1 LGVLVFVSVVNRVT
15 SFSTPKKRR
24 PMNLDPVALESDTI
38 ANEPGSPDTAA
49 RAASP
54 NAHTQKI
61 AELFR
66 DEYPKLVHY
75 LVSRTGSW
83 PEARDVAAQAFAQ
96 VLEMRAP
103 DTIGFLKAYVYRV
116 ARNLATDRARAGAI
130 RTRLNKIVKHEFATT
145 TPSPEPQFAHE
156 QRIKVLSEA
165 IETLRPTRKRVL
177 RMRMWDELPY
187 TEIESRFAAD
197 GTAVN
202 ERTLLRWYADAL
214 KELRQAIL
222 AAEDFDEARQ

>member
-1 LGVLVFVSVVNRVT
+1 
-15 SFSTPKKRR
+15 
-24 PMNLDPVALESDTI
+24 MNLDPVAFEPDSVSEESTF
-38 ANEPGSPDTAA
+38 PGTTMKSSLRD
-49 RAASP
+49 
-54 NAHTQKI
+54 AHTQRI

-75 LVSRTGSW
+75 MVSRTGSW

-103 DTIGFLKAYVYRV
+103 DTVSFLKAYVYRV

-130 RTRLNKIVKHEFATT
+130 RTRINKIVKHEFAST

-156 QRIKVLSEA
+156 QRVKVLSDA
-165 IETLRPTRKRVL
+165 IETLRPTRKMVL
-177 RMRMWDELPY
+177 RLRVWDELPY
-187 TEIESRFAAD
+187 AEIESRFAAD
-197 GTAVN
+197 GVPVN

-222 AAEDFDEARQ
+222 TAEDDEALGK

>member
-1 LGVLVFVSVVNRVT
+1 
-15 SFSTPKKRR
+15 
-24 PMNLDPVALESDTI
+24 MNLDPVAFEPDSTSDEGTF
-38 ANEPGSPDTAA
+38 AGTATKSSSSA
-49 RAASP
+49 Q
-54 NAHTQKI
+54 TQRI

-66 DEYPKLVHY
+66 EEYPKLVHY
-75 LVSRTGSW
+75 MVARTGSW

-103 DTIGFLKAYVYRV
+103 DTVTFLKAYVYRV

-130 RTRLNKIVKHEFATT
+130 RTRINKIVKHEFASTS
-145 TPSPEPQFAHE
+145 PSPEPLFAHE
-156 QRIKVLSEA
+156 QRIKVLSDA
-165 IETLRPTRKRVL
+165 IETLRPTRKMVL
-177 RMRMWDELPY
+177 RLRVWDELPY

-197 GTAVN
+197 GVSVN

-222 AAEDFDEARQ
+222 AAEDFGEARKL

>member
-1 LGVLVFVSVVNRVT
+1 
-15 SFSTPKKRR
+15 
-24 PMNLDPVALESDTI
+24 MNLDPVAF
-38 ANEPGSPDTAA
+38 EPDSNPDEGPFAGMATKSSS
-49 RAASP
+49 RD
-54 NAHTQKI
+54 AHTQRI

-66 DEYPKLVHY
+66 EEYPKLVHY
-75 LVSRTGSW
+75 MVARTGSW

-103 DTIGFLKAYVYRV
+103 DTVTFLKAYVYRV

-130 RTRLNKIVKHEFATT
+130 RTRINKIVKHEFASTS
-145 TPSPEPQFAHE
+145 PSPEPLFAHE
-156 QRIKVLSEA
+156 QRIKVLSDA
-165 IETLRPTRKRVL
+165 IETLRPTRKMVL
-177 RMRMWDELPY
+177 RLRVWDELPY

-197 GTAVN
+197 GVSVN

-222 AAEDFDEARQ
+222 AAEELGEVRKL

>member
-1 LGVLVFVSVVNRVT
+1 
-15 SFSTPKKRR
+15 
-24 PMNLDPVALESDTI
+24 MNLDPVAFE
-38 ANEPGSPDTAA
+38 PDTTSDESAG
-49 RAASP
+49 P
-54 NAHTQKI
+54 GMPAHANPRDAHAQKI

-66 DEYPKLVHY
+66 EEYPKLVHY
-75 LVSRTGSW
+75 MVARTGSW

-103 DTIGFLKAYVYRV
+103 DTISFLKAYVYRV

-130 RTRLNKIVKHEFATT
+130 RTRINKIVRHEFAST

-156 QRIKVLSEA
+156 QRIKVLSDA
-165 IETLRPTRKRVL
+165 IETLRPTRKMVL
-177 RMRMWDELPY
+177 RLRVWDELPY

-197 GTAVN
+197 GVSVN

-222 AAEDFDEARQ
+222 AAEELGEARR

>member
-1 LGVLVFVSVVNRVT
+1 
-15 SFSTPKKRR
+15 
-24 PMNLDPVALESDTI
+24 MNLDPVAFEPDSSTEESAFPEDATK
-38 ANEPGSPDTAA
+38 STVRD
-49 RAASP
+49 
-54 NAHTQKI
+54 AHTQRI

-66 DEYPKLVHY
+66 EEYPKLVHY
-75 LVSRTGSW
+75 MVARTGSW

-103 DTIGFLKAYVYRV
+103 DTISFLKAYVYRV

-145 TPSPEPQFAHE
+145 TPSPEPLFAHE
-156 QRIKVLSEA
+156 QRIKVLSDA
-165 IETLRPTRKRVL
+165 IETLRPTRKMVL
-177 RMRMWDELPY
+177 RLRVWDELPY

-197 GTAVN
+197 GVSVN

-214 KELRQAIL
+214 KELRAAIL
-222 AAEDFDEARQ
+222 AAEELGDARGK

>member
-1 LGVLVFVSVVNRVT
+1 
-15 SFSTPKKRR
+15 
-24 PMNLDPVALESDTI
+24 MNLDPVAFE
-38 ANEPGSPDTAA
+38 PDTTSEESAFPGMSTKSTL
-49 RAASP
+49 RD
-54 NAHTQKI
+54 AHTQRI

-66 DEYPKLVHY
+66 EEYPKLVHY
-75 LVSRTGSW
+75 MVARTGSW

-103 DTIGFLKAYVYRV
+103 DTISFLKAYVYRV

-130 RTRLNKIVKHEFATT
+130 RTRINKIVRHEFATT
-145 TPSPEPQFAHE
+145 SPSPEPLFAHE

-165 IETLRPTRKRVL
+165 IESLRPTRKMVL
-177 RMRMWDELPY
+177 RLRVWDELPY

-197 GTAVN
+197 GVSVN

-222 AAEDFDEARQ
+222 AAEELGGARGK

>member
-1 LGVLVFVSVVNRVT
+1 
-15 SFSTPKKRR
+15 
-24 PMNLDPVALESDTI
+24 MNLDPVAFEPDSVAEESTLAGTSTKSSSRDT
-38 ANEPGSPDTAA
+38 
-49 RAASP
+49 
-54 NAHTQKI
+54 HTQRI

-66 DEYPKLVHY
+66 EEYPKLVHY
-75 LVSRTGSW
+75 MVARTGSW

-103 DTIGFLKAYVYRV
+103 DTISFLKAYVYRV

-130 RTRLNKIVKHEFATT
+130 RTRINKIVKHEFAGTS
-145 TPSPEPQFAHE
+145 PSPEPLFAHE
-156 QRIKVLSEA
+156 QRIKVLSDA
-165 IETLRPTRKRVL
+165 IETLRPTRKMVL
-177 RMRMWDELPY
+177 RLRVWDELPY

-197 GTAVN
+197 GVSVN

-222 AAEDFDEARQ
+222 AAEELGEARPK

>member
-1 LGVLVFVSVVNRVT
+1 
-15 SFSTPKKRR
+15 
-24 PMNLDPVALESDTI
+24 MNLDPVAFE
-38 ANEPGSPDTAA
+38 PDTTADESA
-49 RAASP
+49 GAGMPPHATPRD
-54 NAHTQKI
+54 AHAQKM

-66 DEYPKLVHY
+66 EEYPKLVHY
-75 LVSRTGSW
+75 MVARTGSW

-103 DTIGFLKAYVYRV
+103 DTISFLKAYVYRV

-130 RTRLNKIVKHEFATT
+130 RMRINKIVRHEFAST

-156 QRIKVLSEA
+156 QRIKVLSDA
-165 IETLRPTRKRVL
+165 IETLRPTRKMVL
-177 RMRMWDELPY
+177 RLRVWDELPY

-197 GTAVN
+197 GVSVN

-214 KELRQAIL
+214 KELRQAIV
-222 AAEDFDEARQ
+222 AAEELGEARQ

>member
-1 LGVLVFVSVVNRVT
+1 
-15 SFSTPKKRR
+15 
-24 PMNLDPVALESDTI
+24 MNLDPVAF
-38 ANEPGSPDTAA
+38 EPDSNPDEGPFAGMATKSSS
-49 RAASP
+49 RD
-54 NAHTQKI
+54 AHTQRI

-66 DEYPKLVHY
+66 EEYPKLVHY
-75 LVSRTGSW
+75 MVARTGSW

-103 DTIGFLKAYVYRV
+103 DTVSFLKAYVYRV

-130 RTRLNKIVKHEFATT
+130 RTRINKIVKHEFASTS
-145 TPSPEPQFAHE
+145 PSPEPQFVQE
-156 QRIKVLSEA
+156 QRVKVLSDA
-165 IETLRPTRKRVL
+165 IETLRPTRKMVL
-177 RMRMWDELPY
+177 RMRVWDELPY

-197 GTAVN
+197 GVSVN

-222 AAEDFDEARQ
+222 AAEELGDARKL

>member
-1 LGVLVFVSVVNRVT
+1 
-15 SFSTPKKRR
+15 
-24 PMNLDPVALESDTI
+24 MNLDPVAFEPDSTSDEGTF
-38 ANEPGSPDTAA
+38 AGTTTKSSSND
-49 RAASP
+49 
-54 NAHTQKI
+54 AHTQRI

-66 DEYPKLVHY
+66 EEYPKLVHY
-75 LVSRTGSW
+75 MVARTGSW

-103 DTIGFLKAYVYRV
+103 DTVTFLKAYVYRV

-130 RTRLNKIVKHEFATT
+130 RTRINKIVKHEFASTS
-145 TPSPEPQFAHE
+145 PSPEPLFAQE
-156 QRIKVLSEA
+156 QRIKVLSDA
-165 IETLRPTRKRVL
+165 IETLRPTRKMVL
-177 RMRMWDELPY
+177 RLRVWDELPY

-197 GTAVN
+197 GVSVN

-222 AAEDFDEARQ
+222 AAEDLGEARKL

>member
-1 LGVLVFVSVVNRVT
+1 
-15 SFSTPKKRR
+15 
-24 PMNLDPVALESDTI
+24 MNLDPVAFEPDSTSDEGTF
-38 ANEPGSPDTAA
+38 AGTATKSSSSDA
-49 RAASP
+49 Q
-54 NAHTQKI
+54 TQRI

-66 DEYPKLVHY
+66 EEYPKLVHY
-75 LVSRTGSW
+75 MVARTGSW

-103 DTIGFLKAYVYRV
+103 DTVTFLKAYVYRV

-130 RTRLNKIVKHEFATT
+130 RTRINKIVKHEFASTS
-145 TPSPEPQFAHE
+145 PSPEPQFAHE
-156 QRIKVLSEA
+156 QRIKVLSDA
-165 IETLRPTRKRVL
+165 IETLRPTRKMVL
-177 RMRMWDELPY
+177 RLRVWDELPY

-197 GTAVN
+197 GVSVN

-222 AAEDFDEARQ
+222 AAEELGEVRKL

>member
-1 LGVLVFVSVVNRVT
+1 
-15 SFSTPKKRR
+15 
-24 PMNLDPVALESDTI
+24 MNLNPVALESDTTPEET
-38 ANEPGSPDTAA
+38 AGPPGAQTPV
-49 RAASP
+49 RE
-54 NAHTQKI
+54 AHVQRI

-75 LVSRTGSW
+75 MVSRTGNW

-103 DTIGFLKAYVYRV
+103 DTISFLKAYVYRA

-130 RTRLNKIVKHEFATT
+130 RTRINRIVKHEFAST
-145 TPSPEPQFAHE
+145 TPSPEPLFMQQ
-156 QRIKVLSEA
+156 QRVKVLAAA
-165 IETLRPTRKRVL
+165 IERLRPTRKMVL
-177 RMRMWDELPY
+177 KLRMWDELPY
-187 TEIESRFAAD
+187 TEIEARFAAD
-197 GTAVN
+197 GMVVN

-222 AAEDFDEARQ
+222 AAEDAAKDHKP

>member
-1 LGVLVFVSVVNRVT
+1 
-15 SFSTPKKRR
+15 
-24 PMNLDPVALESDTI
+24 MNLDPVAFEPDSSTEESALPEDATK
-38 ANEPGSPDTAA
+38 STA
-49 RAASP
+49 RD
-54 NAHTQKI
+54 AHTQRI

-75 LVSRTGSW
+75 MVARTGSW

-103 DTIGFLKAYVYRV
+103 DTISFLKAYVYRV

-145 TPSPEPQFAHE
+145 TPSPEPLFAHE
-156 QRIKVLSEA
+156 QRIKVLSDA
-165 IETLRPTRKRVL
+165 IETLRPTRKMVL
-177 RMRMWDELPY
+177 RLRVWDELPY

-197 GTAVN
+197 GVSVN

-214 KELRQAIL
+214 KELRAAIL
-222 AAEDFDEARQ
+222 AAEELGDARGK

>member
-1 LGVLVFVSVVNRVT
+1 
-15 SFSTPKKRR
+15 
-24 PMNLDPVALESDTI
+24 MNLDPVALE
-38 ANEPGSPDTAA
+38 PDTTAA
-49 RAASP
+49 EGGCPEAAAQAAPLDSH
-54 NAHTQKI
+54 AQKI

-66 DEYPKLVHY
+66 EEYPKLVHY
-75 LVSRTGSW
+75 MVSRTGSW

-103 DTIGFLKAYVYRV
+103 DTVTFLKAYVYRV

-130 RTRLNKIVKHEFATT
+130 RTRLNKIVRHEFAST

-165 IETLRPTRKRVL
+165 IETLRPTRKMVL

-197 GTAVN
+197 GVSVN

-214 KELRQAIL
+214 KELRRAIL
-222 AAEDFDEARQ
+222 TAEDFGEAAQR

>member
-1 LGVLVFVSVVNRVT
+1 
-15 SFSTPKKRR
+15 
-24 PMNLDPVALESDTI
+24 MNLDPAAFE
-38 ANEPGSPDTAA
+38 PDTTDESAGPGMSRQAA
-49 RAASP
+49 PRD
-54 NAHTQKI
+54 AHAQKM

-66 DEYPKLVHY
+66 EEYPKLVHY
-75 LVSRTGSW
+75 MVARTGSW

-103 DTIGFLKAYVYRV
+103 DTISFLKAYVYRV

-130 RTRLNKIVKHEFATT
+130 RTRINKIVRHEFAST

-156 QRIKVLSEA
+156 QRIKVLSDA
-165 IETLRPTRKRVL
+165 IETLRPTRKMVL
-177 RMRMWDELPY
+177 RLRVWDELPY

-197 GTAVN
+197 GVSVN

-214 KELRQAIL
+214 NELRQAIV
-222 AAEDFDEARQ
+222 AAEELGEARQ

>member
-1 LGVLVFVSVVNRVT
+1 
-15 SFSTPKKRR
+15 
-24 PMNLDPVALESDTI
+24 MNLDPVAF
-38 ANEPGSPDTAA
+38 EPDSNPDEGPFAGMATKSSS
-49 RAASP
+49 RD
-54 NAHTQKI
+54 AHTQRI

-66 DEYPKLVHY
+66 EEYPKLVHY
-75 LVSRTGSW
+75 MVSRTGSW

-103 DTIGFLKAYVYRV
+103 DTVSFLKAYVYRV

-130 RTRLNKIVKHEFATT
+130 RKRINKIVKHEFASTS
-145 TPSPEPQFAHE
+145 PSPEPQFVQE
-156 QRIKVLSEA
+156 QRVKVLSDA
-165 IETLRPTRKRVL
+165 IETLRPTRKAVL
-177 RMRMWDELPY
+177 RMRVWDELPY

-197 GTAVN
+197 GVSVN

-222 AAEDFDEARQ
+222 AAEDFGEARKL

>member
-1 LGVLVFVSVVNRVT
+1 
-15 SFSTPKKRR
+15 
-24 PMNLDPVALESDTI
+24 MNLDPVAF
-38 ANEPGSPDTAA
+38 EPDSNPDEGPVAGMATKSSS
-49 RAASP
+49 RD
-54 NAHTQKI
+54 AHTQRI

-66 DEYPKLVHY
+66 EEYPKLVHY
-75 LVSRTGSW
+75 MVARTGSW

-103 DTIGFLKAYVYRV
+103 DTVSFLKAYVYRV

-130 RTRLNKIVKHEFATT
+130 RTRINKIVKHEFASTS
-145 TPSPEPQFAHE
+145 PSPEPQFVQE
-156 QRIKVLSEA
+156 QRVKVLSDA
-165 IETLRPTRKRVL
+165 IETLRPTRKMVL
-177 RMRMWDELPY
+177 RMRVWDELPY

-197 GTAVN
+197 GVSVN

-222 AAEDFDEARQ
+222 AAEDFGDARKI

>member
-1 LGVLVFVSVVNRVT
+1 
-15 SFSTPKKRR
+15 
-24 PMNLDPVALESDTI
+24 MNLDPVAFDPDTI
-38 ANEPGSPDTAA
+38 SDESAA
-49 RAASP
+49 AGIPPQATPRD
-54 NAHTQKI
+54 AHAQKM

-66 DEYPKLVHY
+66 EEYPKLVHY
-75 LVSRTGSW
+75 MVARTGSW

-103 DTIGFLKAYVYRV
+103 DTVSFLKAYVYRV

-130 RTRLNKIVKHEFATT
+130 RTRINKIVRHEFAST

-156 QRIKVLSEA
+156 QRIKVLSDA
-165 IETLRPTRKRVL
+165 IETLRPTRKMVLKLRV
-177 RMRMWDELPY
+177 WDELPY

-197 GTAVN
+197 GVSVN

-214 KELRQAIL
+214 KELRQAIV
-222 AAEDFDEARQ
+222 AAEELGEARQ

>member
-1 LGVLVFVSVVNRVT
+1 
-15 SFSTPKKRR
+15 
-24 PMNLDPVALESDTI
+24 MNLDPVAFEPDIPDESAGPGTPAQ
-38 ANEPGSPDTAA
+38 ANLSD
-49 RAASP
+49 
-54 NAHTQKI
+54 AHAQKI

-66 DEYPKLVHY
+66 EEYPKLVHY
-75 LVSRTGSW
+75 MVARTGSW

-103 DTIGFLKAYVYRV
+103 DTISFLKAYVYRV

-130 RTRLNKIVKHEFATT
+130 RTRINKIVRHEFAST

-156 QRIKVLSEA
+156 QRIKVLSDA
-165 IETLRPTRKRVL
+165 IETLRPTRRMVL
-177 RMRMWDELPY
+177 RLRVWDELPY

-197 GTAVN
+197 GVSVN

-222 AAEDFDEARQ
+222 AAEELGEARR